1 MLRVP
6 RNRSKAQTDR
16 QGGKVARAKV
26 TVTSDYPALKSGG
39 GGPGNHSKRLEKR
52 QRERPIT
59 NWLPTG
65 RARIPETGSGAP
77 SVGEVGVAEMPQQ
90 PGKQA
95 LRRLDVIFIDKGV
108 LTQLS

>member
-39 GGPGNHSKRLEKR
+39 GGPGNHSKRLEKQPKGEAYYELAPHWTSADSGNR
-52 QRERPIT
+52 FWCTQC
-59 NWLPTG
+59 G
-65 RARIPETGSGAP
+65 RGGS
-77 SVGEVGVAEMPQQ
+77 S
-90 PGKQA
+90 
-95 LRRLDVIFIDKGV
+95 
-108 LTQLS
+108 